1 MYQLPSLSFTDSLD
15 LNLNINLR
23 LGMRYLFGSWE
34 AGFRI
39 LGANS
44 FSAGIPNGREMLRYF
59 DCFCT
64 MQRRNDLNVM
74 LLQSCVPP
82 YAQP

>member
-1 MYQLPSLSFTDSLD
+1 MYQLPSLSFTDSWD
-15 LNLNINLR
+15 SNLGLNLR
-23 LGMRYLFGSWE
+23 LGMRYLFESGE
-34 AGFRI
+34 AGFRL
-39 LGANS
+39 LGATS
-44 FSAGIPNGREMLRYF
+44 FSAGIPDGRGMLRYF

-64 MQRRNDLNVM
+64 MQFRNDLNAM